1 MVTMSMMSAKMAT
14 QGFLKI
20 KSLSSK
26 GYDVIIY
33 VHDFTNKILSRGSS
47 YIVDLAM

>member
-1 MVTMSMMSAKMAT
+1 MVTISMMSAKKAT

-20 KSLSSK
+20 NPLWNK

-33 VHDFTNKILSRGSS
+33 VHDFTNEILSRGSS
-47 YIVDLAM
+47 YIVELVM